1 MPNFITPRSQRRRG
15 SQAGP
20 LGGGPRSRDKI
31 SLYHCN
37 YCQKDISDVIHI
49 KCAICPNFDLCLEC
63 FSVGVEVTPHK
74 RDHAYRVADN
84 LSFPVY
90 EPTWGADEEQLLLE
104 AVDKFGP
111 GNWGAIADDVGTKS
125 LEECKRHYF
134 AVYIDHDDFPNPK
147 ASKEM
152 VEYEVTAARDAFGR
166 QAVLKTPQKD
176 TPAAAEGKA
185 AEAEGI
191 AGGSAQVKSEP
202 EDKDTAMP
210 DAPSEGPHEGDDPSA
225 TKLAPK
231 ILAGDPAA
239 LHEANAQK
247 AKLHSKAS
255 TSGVDVKPA
264 QGDTRTPTKP
274 PLPPHSLNVNAL
286 TPHPRAP
293 PHPITQSGS
302 VADLGG
308 KTDFTVG
315 DNTVEVTGYHK
326 KRDEFDPEYD
336 NEAELMVSEL
346 EFPKNE
352 TEAERKLKLRLLD
365 IYNMRLD
372 ERDRRKAYILERGLL
387 NVKAQQAAE
396 KKLGPV
402 EVMLHSQLRVFARYH
417 SASEHARMVEGLAL
431 EHSLRTRIAEL
442 KECRRAGVRKLGDA
456 DVFEQDKRRRLAAKE
471 ATMAPRAAAHTAR
484 RAEDTAGAG
493 LASASKDSPR
503 PNGLQQDARAS
514 MALLSWRTQRGV
526 ALDISFLPGVERLSQ
541 QERHL
546 CATARLTPLHYLA
559 LKRDLIRRSQENGS
573 VTRVEARNILKLDP
587 VKVSRVYELLH
598 SCNWIRS
605 TPDIGSS

>member
-1 MPNFITPRSQRRRG
+1 MHGRRLRG
-15 SQAGP
+15 RA
-20 LGGGPRSRDKI
+20 GPRSRDKI

-37 YCQKDISDVIHI
+37 YCQKDISGVIHI

-111 GNWGAIADDVGTKS
+111 GNWAAIADDVGTKS

-372 ERDRRKAYILERGLL
+372 ERGP
-387 NVKAQQAAE
+387 AQ
-396 KKLGPV
+396 GVHPG
-402 EVMLHSQLRVFARYH
+402 ARP
-417 SASEHARMVEGLAL
+417 AQREG
-431 EHSLRTRIAEL
+431 T
-442 KECRRAGVRKLGDA
+442 AGGR
-456 DVFEQDKRRRLAAKE
+456 EE
-471 ATMAPRAAAHTAR
+471 
-484 RAEDTAGAG
+484 AGAG
-493 LASASKDSPR
+493 GGHAAQPATSVCAVPQR
-503 PNGLQQDARAS
+503 VGARAHGGG
-514 MALLSWRTQRGV
+514 AGAGAQPAHAHRG
-526 ALDISFLPGVERLSQ
+526 AKGVP
-541 QERHL
+541 
-546 CATARLTPLHYLA
+546 ARGRAQT
-559 LKRDLIRRSQENGS
+559 RRRGC
-573 VTRVEARNILKLDP
+573 V
-587 VKVSRVYELLH
+587 
-598 SCNWIRS
+598 
-605 TPDIGSS
+605 